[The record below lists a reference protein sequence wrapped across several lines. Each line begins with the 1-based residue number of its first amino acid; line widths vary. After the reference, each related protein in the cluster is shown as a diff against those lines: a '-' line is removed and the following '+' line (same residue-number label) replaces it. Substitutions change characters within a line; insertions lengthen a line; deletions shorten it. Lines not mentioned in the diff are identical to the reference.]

1 MDVATLLSYIPHI
14 LIVSGI
20 FSLSW
25 LFGRVS
31 RSLGSL
37 VSFIGLL
44 IGIVALATAALSF
57 LKSASDIVTLVLLV
71 AVGLSLFLKPLKN
84 LRWASLVA
92 LASGIIALYYA
103 NAYFGQLG
111 TAVMLVIFI
120 VVALPVYLMFKFA
133 EDILH
138 SVGSLLSFPPVAV
151 TIGLLCLAQGT
162 LLLLG
167 ENLLQFI
174 SQYIKL

>member
-1 MDVATLLSYIPHI
+1 MNVTTLLSYIPHI

-25 LFGRVS
+25 LFSRIS

-37 VSFIGLL
+37 ASFIGLFV
-44 IGIVALATAALSF
+44 GIIALASAALSF
-57 LKSASDIVTLVLLV
+57 LKSAPNIVTLVLLV

-84 LRWASLVA
+84 VRWAALIA
-92 LASGIIALYYA
+92 LASGVVALYYA
-103 NAYFGQLG
+103 SVYFGQLG
-111 TAVMLVIFI
+111 TAVMLVIFM
-120 VVALPVYLMFKFA
+120 VVALPIYLVFRFA

-138 SVGSLLSFPPVAV
+138 SVGSLLSFPAVAV
-151 TIGLLCLAQGT
+151 TIGILCLAQGT

-167 ENLLQFI
+167 GDLLQFI
-174 SQYIKL
+174 SQYIKF

>member
-1 MDVATLLSYIPHI
+1 MDVTTLLSYIPYI

-20 FSLSW
+20 CSLSW
-25 LFGRVS
+25 LFGRIS

-37 VSFIGLL
+37 VSFIGFLV
-44 IGIVALATAALSF
+44 GIVALATAALSF
-57 LKSASDIVTLVLLV
+57 LKGTSGIVTLVLLV

-84 LRWASLVA
+84 VRWAA
-92 LASGIIALYYA
+92 LIGLACGIVALYYA

-138 SVGSLLSFPPVAV
+138 SIGSLLSYPAITVP
-151 TIGLLCLAQGT
+151 IGLLCLAQGT
-162 LLLLG
+162 LLLIG
-167 ENLLQFI
+167 GDLLQFI
-174 SQYIKL
+174 SQYVKL

>member
-1 MDVATLLSYIPHI
+1 MDVTTLLSYIPYL

-20 FSLSW
+20 CSLSW
-25 LFGRVS
+25 LFGRIS

-37 VSFIGLL
+37 VSFIGFLV
-44 IGIVALATAALSF
+44 GIVALATAALSF
-57 LKSASDIVTLVLLV
+57 LKGASGIVTLVLLT

-84 LRWASLVA
+84 VRWAA
-92 LASGIIALYYA
+92 LIGLACGIIVLYYA

-138 SVGSLLSFPPVAV
+138 SVGSLLSYPAVAV
-151 TIGLLCLAQGT
+151 PIGFLCLAQGT
-162 LLLLG
+162 LLLIG
-167 ENLLQFI
+167 GDLLQFI
-174 SQYIKL
+174 SQYVKL

>member
-1 MDVATLLSYIPHI
+1 MNVTTLLSYIPHI
-14 LIVSGI
+14 LIAGGI
-20 FSLSW
+20 CSLSW
-25 LFGRVS
+25 LFSRIS

-37 VSFIGLL
+37 VSFIGFF

-57 LKSASDIVTLVLLV
+57 LKSASDIVTLVLLL

-84 LRWASLVA
+84 VRWAAVIA
-92 LASGIIALYYA
+92 LASGVIALYYA
-103 NAYFGQLG
+103 NVYFGQLG

-133 EDILH
+133 EDVLH
-138 SVGSLLSFPPVAV
+138 TVGSLLSFPAVAV

-162 LLLLG
+162 LLILG
-167 ENLLQFI
+167 GDLLQFV

>member
-1 MDVATLLSYIPHI
+1 MNVTTLLSYIPHI
-14 LIVSGI
+14 LIVGGI
-20 FSLSW
+20 CSLSW
-25 LFGRVS
+25 LFTRIS
-31 RSLGSL
+31 RSLGAL
-37 VSFIGLL
+37 VSFIGFF

-57 LKSASDIVTLVLLV
+57 LKSASDIVTLVLLL

-84 LRWASLVA
+84 VRWAAVIA
-92 LASGIIALYYA
+92 LASGVIALYYA
-103 NAYFGQLG
+103 NVYFGQLG

-133 EDILH
+133 EDVLH
-138 SVGSLLSFPPVAV
+138 TVGSLLSFPAVAV

-162 LLLLG
+162 LLILG
-167 ENLLQFI
+167 GDLLQFV

>member
-1 MDVATLLSYIPHI
+1 MNVTTLLSYIPHI
-14 LIVSGI
+14 LIISGI

-25 LFGRVS
+25 LFGRIS

-37 VSFIGLL
+37 VSFIGLF
-44 IGIVALATAALSF
+44 IGIVALATGALSF
-57 LKSASDIVTLVLLV
+57 LENASGIVTLVLLV

-103 NAYFGQLG
+103 NAYFGQLS

-138 SVGSLLSFPPVAV
+138 SVGTLLSFPPIAV

-162 LLLLG
+162 FLLLG
-167 ENLLQFI
+167 GDLLQFI

>member
-1 MDVATLLSYIPHI
+1 MEVTTLLSYIPYI

-20 FSLSW
+20 CSLSW
-25 LFGRVS
+25 LFGRIS

-37 VSFIGLL
+37 VSFIGFLA
-44 IGIVALATAALSF
+44 GIIALATAALWF
-57 LKSASDIVTLVLLV
+57 LKGASGIVTLVLLV

-84 LRWASLVA
+84 VRWAA
-92 LASGIIALYYA
+92 LIGLACGIIVLYYA

-138 SVGSLLSFPPVAV
+138 SVGSLLSYPAVAV
-151 TIGLLCLAQGT
+151 PLGFLCLAQGT
-162 LLLLG
+162 LLLIG
-167 ENLLQFI
+167 GDLLQFI
-174 SQYIKL
+174 SQYVKL

>member
-1 MDVATLLSYIPHI
+1 MEVTTLLSYIPYI

-20 FSLSW
+20 CSLSW
-25 LFGRVS
+25 LFSRIS

-37 VSFIGLL
+37 VSFIGFLA
-44 IGIVALATAALSF
+44 GIIALATAALSF
-57 LKSASDIVTLVLLV
+57 LKGVSGIVTLVLLV

-84 LRWASLVA
+84 VRWAAVIG
-92 LASGIIALYYA
+92 LACGIIVLYYA

-138 SVGSLLSFPPVAV
+138 SVGGLLSYPAVAV
-151 TIGLLCLAQGT
+151 PIGFLCLAQGT
-162 LLLLG
+162 LLLIG
-167 ENLLQFI
+167 GDLLQFI
-174 SQYIKL
+174 SQYVKL

>member
-1 MDVATLLSYIPHI
+1 MSVTTLLSYIPHI

-25 LFGRVS
+25 LFGRMS

-37 VSFIGLL
+37 VSFIGLF
-44 IGIVALATAALSF
+44 IGMVALATAALSF
-57 LKSASDIVTLVLLV
+57 LKNASGIVTFVLLL
-71 AVGLSLFLKPLKN
+71 AVGLSLLLKPLKN
-84 LRWASLVA
+84 LRWAALVA

-138 SVGSLLSFPPVAV
+138 SVGSLLSWPPVAV
-151 TIGLLCLAQGT
+151 AVGLLCLAQGT

-167 ENLLQFI
+167 GDLLQFV

>member
-1 MDVATLLSYIPHI
+1 MNVTTLLSYVPHI

-20 FSLSW
+20 CSLSW
-25 LFGRVS
+25 LFSRIS

-37 VSFIGLL
+37 VSFIGFF

-57 LKSASDIVTLVLLV
+57 LKSGLDIVTLVLLV

-84 LRWASLVA
+84 VRWAALIA

-138 SVGSLLSFPPVAV
+138 SVGSLLSFPAVAV
-151 TIGLLCLAQGT
+151 PMGFLCLAQGT

-167 ENLLQFI
+167 GDLLRFI
-174 SQYIKL
+174 SQYVKL